1 MLNLNV
7 FIITLGISEVW
18 YNKKTGEV
26 YKTAQSVGDYDP
38 NIHDFRVTTVKENF
52 DNLLYVIQ
60 LIRKHVKDS
69 SIILITSAIVS
80 T

>member
-1 MLNLNV
+1 MSLSIERTRQAFKKSNV

-60 LIRKHVKDS
+60 LIFH
-69 SIILITSAIVS
+69 LL
-80 T
+80 